1 MLDEFSVSIIIPTL
15 NSAKTLGNCLESIA
29 QQAFPAGRLELI
41 LADAGSQ
48 DNTLEIIEDFRR
60 SSPDIRT
67 KVVGNALK
75 TGEAG
80 KAAALKFAANRI
92 IAFIDSDNVLE
103 DASWLKRMVEPFAD
117 HDIVAAEPIRY
128 TWRKSDGAI
137 TRYCALLGMNDP
149 LCYFLGNYD
158 RESILSGR
166 WTRMPHT
173 VVDDNERYL
182 SLRLDPR
189 RLPTIGANGFFVKK
203 EILDA
208 LKIGDYF
215 FDIDILGQV
224 LARDPM
230 KKVAKV
236 KIGIVHIFC
245 GTIKDFVRKQRRRI
259 ADYRHFRGK
268 GERTYGWNE
277 TDKMGLAY
285 FVFSCVLVFPLL
297 WQSLRGFAKSR
308 DGCMFLHPIFCILT
322 FYIYLFGFLGR
333 LTFYSRRSW
342 QVK

>member
-15 NSAKTLGNCLESIA
+15 NSAKTLGSCLDSIA
-29 QQAFPAGRLELI
+29 GQVFPAQRLELI

-48 DNTLEIIEDFRR
+48 DGTLEIIEDFRKSR
-60 SSPDIRT
+60 PDIRT

-80 KAAALKFAANRI
+80 KAAALKFATNRI
-92 IAFIDSDNVLE
+92 VAFVDSDNVL
-103 DASWLKRMVEPFAD
+103 DGTSWLKQMVEPFAD
-117 HDIVAAEPIRY
+117 HDIVATEPIRY

-149 LCYFLGNYD
+149 ICYFLGNYD
-158 RESILSGR
+158 RESVLSGR

-173 VVDDNERYL
+173 VIDDNSRYL
-182 SLRLDPR
+182 SLRFDPR
-189 RLPTIGANGFFVKK
+189 RLPTIGANGFFIKK
-203 EILDA
+203 EELDT
-208 LKIGDYF
+208 LDIGDYF

-224 LARDPM
+224 LARAPL

-259 ADYRHFRGK
+259 ADYRHFCGK
-268 GERTYGWNE
+268 GERTYCWKDADR
-277 TDKMGLAY
+277 TGLAY

-297 WQSLRGFAKSR
+297 WQSMRGFIRSR
-308 DGCMFLHPIFCILT
+308 DWCMFLHPIFCILT
-322 FYIYLFGFLGR
+322 FYIYLFGFLSR
-333 LTFYSRRSW
+333 LTFYSRSSW